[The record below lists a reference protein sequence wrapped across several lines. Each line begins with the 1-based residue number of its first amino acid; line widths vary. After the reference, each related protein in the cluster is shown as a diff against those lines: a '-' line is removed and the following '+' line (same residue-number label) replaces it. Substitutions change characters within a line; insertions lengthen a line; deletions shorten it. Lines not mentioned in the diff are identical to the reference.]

1 MSQSHVDSTL
11 VDEPKVITPIPQGK
25 DNGGVELPFD
35 EQNQEQLQLNDL
47 VAKHGMFSIS
57 FMTIAL
63 MSAVFLVALDVNILG
78 KQLRNA
84 FWWKDTIL
92 IPSYRNP

>member
-1 MSQSHVDSTL
+1 MSQSHIDSTV
-11 VDEPKVITPIPQGK
+11 VDEPKVVTPIPQEK
-25 DNGGVELPFD
+25 DNGGVELPLD
-35 EQNQEQLQLNDL
+35 EQNQEQLQVSDL
-47 VAKHGMFSIS
+47 VANHGLFSIS

-63 MSAVFLVALDVNILG
+63 MSAVFLVALDVNILS

-92 IPSYRNP
+92 IPSYCDP

>member
-1 MSQSHVDSTL
+1 MSQSHVDCTV
-11 VDEPKVITPIPQGK
+11 VDEPKVTPIPQGK
-25 DNGGVELPFD
+25 DNGGVELALD

-47 VAKHGMFSIS
+47 VANHGMFSIS

-78 KQLRNA
+78 KLLQNV
-84 FWWKDTIL
+84 FWWKDTIP
-92 IPSYRNP
+92 IPSYGNS